1 MFCWEGKPVY
11 TEHTEKLKQ
20 VTERIFY
27 LRDILDFTA
36 AEVAEKLDIPV
47 ALYEEYESGKK
58 DIPIS
63 MIYAVAAVFGVDATE
78 ILTGEAPRMYDYTV
92 TRKGQGV
99 DIKRYEGYSFETLA
113 HNYIGRN
120 KEPMLV
126 SITPS
131 DKPVHL
137 VSHGGQEFNYVLD
150 GTVKVIIGKK
160 NVVLEQ
166 GDCIYFDPRI
176 PHGQMAVGG
185 VARFLTII
193 DKDN

>member
-1 MFCWEGKPVY
+1 MY

-20 VTERIFY
+20 VTERISY
-27 LRDILDFTA
+27 LRDILDFTT

-47 ALYEEYESGKK
+47 SLYEEYENGEK

-63 MIYAVAAVFGVDATE
+63 MIYAVAAAFGVDPTE

-92 TRKGQGV
+92 TRKGQGA

-131 DKPVHL
+131 EEAVSL
-137 VSHGGQEFNYVLD
+137 VSHGGQEFNYVLE

-160 NVVLEQ
+160 EILLNQ
-166 GDCIYFDPRI
+166 GDCVYFDPRI

-185 VARFLTII
+185 EAKFLTII

>member
-1 MFCWEGKPVY
+1 MY

-20 VTERIFY
+20 ITARIFY
-27 LRDILDFTA
+27 LRDILDFTT
-36 AEVAEKLDIPV
+36 AEVAEKLEIPV
-47 ALYEEYESGKK
+47 SLYEEYESGNKE
-58 DIPIS
+58 IPIS
-63 MIYAVAAVFGVDATE
+63 MIYAVAAVFGVDPTE

-92 TRKGQGV
+92 TRKGQGE

-126 SITPS
+126 TISSS
-131 DKPVHL
+131 DKPADL
-137 VSHGGQEFNYVLD
+137 VSHGGQEFNYVLE
-150 GTVKVIIGKK
+150 GTVKVTIGKK
-160 NVVLEQ
+160 SVVLEK

-176 PHGQMAVGG
+176 PHGQAAVNG
-185 VARFLTII
+185 VAKFLTVI

>member
-1 MFCWEGKPVY
+1 MY

-20 VTERIFY
+20 VTERICY
-27 LRDILDFTA
+27 LRDILDFTTD
-36 AEVAEKLDIPV
+36 EVAEKLDIPV
-47 ALYEEYESGKK
+47 SLYEEYESGKK

-63 MIYAVAAVFGVDATE
+63 MIYAVAAVFGVDPTE

-92 TRKGQGV
+92 TRKDQGV

-126 SITPS
+126 TINSS
-131 DKPVHL
+131 DKPADL
-137 VSHGGQEFNYVLD
+137 VSHGGQEFNYVLE
-150 GTVKVIIGKK
+150 GTVKVTIGRKS
-160 NVVLEQ
+160 VVLET
-166 GDCIYFDPRI
+166 GDSIYFDPRI
-176 PHGQMAVGG
+176 PHGQAAVSS
-185 VARFLTII
+185 VAKFLTII

>member
-1 MFCWEGKPVY
+1 MY
-11 TEHTEKLKQ
+11 TEHTDKLKQ
-20 VTERIFY
+20 VTERIYY
-27 LRDILDFTA
+27 LRDILDFTT

-47 ALYEEYESGKK
+47 FLYEEYESGSK

-63 MIYAVAAVFGVDATE
+63 MIYAVAAVFGVDPTE

-126 SITPS
+126 TINSS
-131 DKPVHL
+131 DKPADL
-137 VSHGGQEFNYVLD
+137 VSHGGQEFNYVLE
-150 GTVKVIIGKK
+150 GTIKVSIGRKS
-160 NVVLEQ
+160 VVLEA

-176 PHGQMAVGG
+176 PHGQAAVSR
-185 VARFLTII
+185 VARFLTVI

>member
-1 MFCWEGKPVY
+1 MY

-20 VTERIFY
+20 VTDRICY
-27 LRDILDFTA
+27 LRDILDFTT

-47 ALYEEYESGKK
+47 TLYEEYESGSK

-92 TRKGQGV
+92 TRKNQGV

-126 SITPS
+126 TINPS
-131 DKPVHL
+131 DAPADL
-137 VSHGGQEFNYVLD
+137 VSHGGQEFNYVLE
-150 GTVKVIIGKK
+150 GTIKVTIGKK
-160 NVVLEQ
+160 SVVLDQ
-166 GDCIYFDPRI
+166 GDSIYFDPRI
-176 PHGQMAVGG
+176 PHGQFAVNG
-185 VARFLTII
+185 VAKFLTVI